1 MSTNKSPELV
11 VDPSPLDFYAAAHTP
26 FSWLHFGAED
36 DRNAQFAALTMDVCC
51 GVDRCLEILHADHM
65 TRLNNRDADPS
76 EEERP
81 AFSPSDGERLLR
93 LALVSTRLL
102 AEAAM
107 AETERANA
115 LARRA
120 GAAAS

>member
-1 MSTNKSPELV
+1 MSARKSPELV
-11 VDPSPLDFYAAAHTP
+11 ADPSPLDFYAAAHTP

-36 DRNAQFAALTMDVCC
+36 DRSAQFAALAVDVCS
-51 GVDRCLEILHADHM
+51 GVDLCLEILHADHM
-65 TRLNNRDADPS
+65 VRLNNQDADPG

-93 LALVSTRLL
+93 LAMVSTRLL

-107 AETERANA
+107 AATERANA

-120 GAAAS
+120 KGAAS